1 MMMELV
7 GLDIDAGELLRSL
20 GQLEKLRSRARLIE
34 AHDLGRPLLDNH
46 VRVLWPTSR
55 SLPSNLPSVV
65 LGSEKTL
72 ASFLPK
78 MLAFAGALTPI
89 TSFMKAWLLE
99 DVRERDIL
107 KQMPLSEPAALGFVG
122 LIIGELIAT
131 AGPDADLRLMGMD
144 GVRRTLSFVCAQAAM
159 RGWRN
164 TSLSTV
170 VERWF
175 EASVLTA
182 NGTKI
187 RARGPVAEMCEFVG
201 SLADVRG
208 PEPLSPSSLA
218 HHVQDWIELQADPS
232 QRDFLQRSL
241 PEIADALR
249 DISSREQRYDV
260 VMEALN
266 HPSREGSKPFVQGFL
281 ISLIEPGS
289 MEFLELAQ
297 RADQHGAVATAYCMC
312 AAILGRNSAL
322 GAFNGFGW
330 AVLNQGFRLDSEM
343 PMDISIAEL
352 RILHHERRKEPIPFR
367 TRSPWLIDVELAP
380 MISGSFGHA
389 AKRRVSPPQIDEDE
403 LHAMERGERLRDSLK
418 AAMHALEQAY
428 GMVQDGRPS
437 KASEGSTHR
446 RSKR

>member
-1 MMMELV
+1 MELV

-34 AHDLGRPLLDNH
+34 AQDLGRPLSDDR
-46 VRVLWPTSR
+46 VRVMWPISR
-55 SLPSNLPSVV
+55 ALPSNLPSIV
-65 LGSEKTL
+65 LGSDNTL

-99 DVRERDIL
+99 DVRELDIF
-107 KQMPLSEPAALGFVG
+107 KQMPLNEQAAFGFVG

-159 RGWRN
+159 RGWRR
-164 TSLSTV
+164 TSLSTI

-182 NGTKI
+182 NSAKV
-187 RARGPVAEMCEFVG
+187 RARGPVAEMCEFVAT
-201 SLADVRG
+201 LADVRG
-208 PEPLSPSSLA
+208 HEPLSPLSLA
-218 HHVQDWIELQADPS
+218 RHVHDWIELQADPS

-241 PEIADALR
+241 PEIASALG

-260 VMEALN
+260 IMDALN
-266 HPSREGSKPFVQGFL
+266 HSSTESSKPLAQGFL

-289 MEFLELAQ
+289 LEFLELAQ
-297 RADQHGAVATAYCMC
+297 RADQNGAVATAYCMC
-312 AAILGRNSAL
+312 AAILGGNSAL
-322 GAFNGFGW
+322 SAFNGFGW
-330 AVLNQGFRLDSEM
+330 AVLNQGFRLESEI
-343 PMDISIAEL
+343 PTDISIAEL

-380 MISGSFGHA
+380 MITGSFGHA
-389 AKRRVSPPQIDEDE
+389 GKRRISPQQTDEDE
-403 LHAMERGERLRDSLK
+403 LRAMEREERLRNSLK
-418 AAMHALEQAY
+418 AAMQALEHAY
-428 GMVQDGRPS
+428 GIVQDGRPG
-437 KASEGSTHR
+437 KAGEVSTHR